1 MIPNQWGLNENGEM
15 NLFCLLWYRWKK
27 LYGPFLLMGFKG
39 LKAAEPLQGDD
50 LLFIIKS
57 SGVPGTN
64 LINLRWMKSWVSFG
78 ANQWFWTWDLCAL
91 KGGWTIWMRVGLWM
105 MRDNGYKW
113 GRWWGVDTK
122 VQRGES
128 RFKNEGVLYPL
139 PTTWQPKHLN
149 ISVHHRLRTFC
160 LTDVNDNSLGNDWSN
175 WIYLIKSIWYVFEE
189 NVSQTMNV

>member
-1 MIPNQWGLNENGEM
+1 MVICVPKTLHLGLLLGKRCQVMIPNQWGLNENGEM

-91 KGGWTIWMRVGLWM
+91 KGGWTIWMGIGLWM
-105 MRDNGYKW
+105 MRDNEAGGGGYSMFF
-113 GRWWGVDTK
+113 
-122 VQRGES
+122 E
-128 RFKNEGVLYPL
+128 
-139 PTTWQPKHLN
+139 
-149 ISVHHRLRTFC
+149 
-160 LTDVNDNSLGNDWSN
+160 
-175 WIYLIKSIWYVFEE
+175 IKGG
-189 NVSQTMNV
+189 